1 MMIAYCIKELRDK
14 LANEQQLTAVRAVI
28 HEFNRLVHYDTEDNE
43 AYRDWCTD
51 TAGWALDYIEEH
63 PDWFNQS
70 VADEAKVIIDKYR
83 AAIVK
88 EYGEDILREK
98 GE

>member
-28 HEFNRLVHYDTEDNE
+28 HEFNPVHYDTEDDE
-43 AYRDWCTD
+43 AYSDWCMD
-51 TAGWALDYIEEH
+51 IGVWALDYIKEH